1 MPLKRTGFKRKAGI
15 KAPMARTGMLR
26 PASFNRL
33 KAETPA
39 PQPEEHQPRPEL
51 APRKRMKSTRPVMTP
66 IRKSARGEDCTLLI
80 AGVCNRDPATTV
92 LCHSNQLE
100 HGKGLGL
107 KAPDTRACYG
117 CSACHDVLDGRRPR
131 PAWMTAEQL
140 LDMFDRAMTIT
151 HEKLQQKG
159 LM

>member
-1 MPLKRTGFKRKAGI
+1 MTLKRTGFKRKTGF
-15 KAPMARTGMLR
+15 KAPAARTGVLR
-26 PASFNRL
+26 TASFDSG
-33 KAETPA
+33 KAEK
-39 PQPEEHQPRPEL
+39 
-51 APRKRMKSTRPVMTP
+51 PRKRMKSTRPVMTP

-92 LCHSNQLE
+92 LCHSNLLE

-107 KAPDTRACYG
+107 KAPDTKACYG

-140 LDMFDRAMTIT
+140 LDVFARAMTIT